1 MNSSQ
6 LMSTTKRTI
15 GSPWVRWGFAVV
27 ILGVGIYLAFI
38 NQEIL
43 VNAWHAVINA
53 DPLWLLISFVSVVV
67 ALFSMAQVMRLL
79 YQAAGVPRAT
89 RRATNSLVLA
99 SNAWSVTVPG
109 GAAFSTAL
117 QARRQYQW
125 GASPV
130 IISWFILLS
139 GALSFLGLAVLAVV
153 SLFFI
158 GSAPAPSM
166 LIGAGAG
173 VLALTLLLWWFSRNT
188 VLIEKIALWGLSLT
202 NRMRK
207 LPPNH
212 GAEKTRIT
220 IRQLTEVKVG
230 PWRLFVVFSWSM
242 VNWLAD
248 VLCLYAAI
256 RAIGV
261 EDISVTAVLLAF
273 VTGKVA
279 GFLQATPGGVGPV
292 EALLTGTLMAAGLG
306 ASESFAAILIYRIMS
321 LIIPAVVGWIIFF
334 VSYGGERPR
343 SQVEHKQKISLP
355 DASDGP
361 PTDHST
367 PEFSDGGS
375 TTGSTETQPDLK
387 E

>member
-1 MNSSQ
+1 MNSSR
-6 LMSTTKRTI
+6 LLSTTKRAI
-15 GSPWVRWGFAVV
+15 GSAWVRWGFAVI
-27 ILGVGIYLAFI
+27 ILGVGVYLAFV
-38 NQEIL
+38 NQKIM
-43 VNAWHAVINA
+43 VDAWNAVINA
-53 DPLWLLISFVSVVV
+53 DPLWLLISFASVVI
-67 ALFSMAQVMRLL
+67 ALYSMAQVMRLL
-79 YQAAGVPRAT
+79 YQAAGVSRAT

-109 GAAFSTAL
+109 GAAFSTVL

-139 GALSFLGLAVLAVV
+139 GALSFLGLAVLAVL

-158 GSAPAPSM
+158 GSDPAPSM

-188 VLIEKIALWGLSLT
+188 ALIEKISLWGLSLV
-202 NRMRK
+202 NRVRK
-207 LPPNH
+207 LPLDH

-220 IRQLTEVKVG
+220 IQQLTKVKVG

-306 ASESFAAILIYRIMS
+306 ASEAFAAILIYRIMS

-334 VSYGGERPR
+334 VSYGGESPR
-343 SQVEHKQKISLP
+343 QENQERDKNPLP
-355 DASDGP
+355 DASSALPSNSPNVPDTSAAP
-361 PTDHST
+361 DTTDT
-367 PEFSDGGS
+367 YDA
-375 TTGSTETQPDLK
+375 K

>member
-1 MNSSQ
+1 MNSSR
-6 LMSTTKRTI
+6 LLSTTKRAI
-15 GSPWVRWGFAVV
+15 GSAWVRWGFAVI
-27 ILGVGIYLAFI
+27 ILGVGVYLAFV
-38 NQEIL
+38 NQKIM
-43 VNAWHAVINA
+43 VDAWNAVINA
-53 DPLWLLISFVSVVV
+53 DPLWLLISFASVVI
-67 ALFSMAQVMRLL
+67 ALYSMAQVMRLL
-79 YQAAGVPRAT
+79 YQAAGVSRAT

-109 GAAFSTAL
+109 GAAFSTVL

-139 GALSFLGLAVLAVV
+139 GALSFLGLAVLAVL

-158 GSAPAPSM
+158 GSDPAPSM

-188 VLIEKIALWGLSLT
+188 ALIEKISLWGLSLV
-202 NRMRK
+202 NRVRK
-207 LPPNH
+207 LPLDH

-220 IRQLTEVKVG
+220 IQQLTKVKVG

-306 ASESFAAILIYRIMS
+306 ASEAFAAILIYRIMS

-334 VSYGGERPR
+334 VSYGGEGPR
-343 SQVEHKQKISLP
+343 QENQERDKNPLP
-355 DASDGP
+355 DASSALPSNSPNVPDTSAAP
-361 PTDHST
+361 DTTDT
-367 PEFSDGGS
+367 YDA
-375 TTGSTETQPDLK
+375 K

>member
-1 MNSSQ
+1 MNSSR
-6 LMSTTKRTI
+6 LLSTTKRAI
-15 GSPWVRWGFAVV
+15 GSAWVRWGFAVI
-27 ILGVGIYLAFI
+27 ILGVGVYLAFV
-38 NQEIL
+38 NQKIMMD
-43 VNAWHAVINA
+43 AWNAVINA
-53 DPLWLLISFVSVVV
+53 DPLWLLISFASVVI
-67 ALFSMAQVMRLL
+67 ALYSMAQVMRLL
-79 YQAAGVPRAT
+79 YQAAGVSRAT

-109 GAAFSTAL
+109 GAAFSTVL

-139 GALSFLGLAVLAVV
+139 GALSFLGLAVLAVL

-158 GSAPAPSM
+158 GSDPAPSM

-188 VLIEKIALWGLSLT
+188 ALIEKISLWGLSLV
-202 NRMRK
+202 NRVRK
-207 LPPNH
+207 LPLDH

-220 IRQLTEVKVG
+220 IQQLTKVKVG

-306 ASESFAAILIYRIMS
+306 ASEAFAAILIYRIMS

-334 VSYGGERPR
+334 VSYGGESPR
-343 SQVEHKQKISLP
+343 QENQERDKNPLP
-355 DASDGP
+355 DASSALPSNSPNVPDTSAAP
-361 PTDHST
+361 DTTDT
-367 PEFSDGGS
+367 YDA
-375 TTGSTETQPDLK
+375 K

>member
-1 MNSSQ
+1 MNTSSVI
-6 LMSTTKRTI
+6 SAAKRLA
-15 GSPWVRWGFAVV
+15 GSPWIRWGLALL
-27 ILGVGIYLAFI
+27 ILGGAVYLAFV
-38 NQEIL
+38 NQSIL
-43 VNAWHAVINA
+43 IDAWHAVINA
-53 DPLWLLISFVSVVV
+53 DPWWLLISLASV
-67 ALFSMAQVMRLL
+67 ALALYSMAQVMRLL
-79 YQAAGVPRAT
+79 YQAAGVTRAT
-89 RRATNSLVLA
+89 RRSTNSLVLA

-130 IISWFILLS
+130 LISWFILLS

-158 GSAPAPSM
+158 GSTPAPSM
-166 LIGAGAG
+166 LIAAGLS
-173 VLALTLLLWWFSRNT
+173 VLGLTLLLWWFSRNT
-188 VLIEKIALWGLSLT
+188 ALIEKCALWVLGIINKVRKKPADAGAAKTVLT
-202 NRMRK
+202 
-207 LPPNH
+207 
-212 GAEKTRIT
+212 IS
-220 IRQLTEVKVG
+220 QLTKVEVG
-230 PWRLFVVFSWSM
+230 PGRLFVVFSWSM

-292 EALLTGTLMAAGLG
+292 EALLTGTLMASGLG
-306 ASESFAAILIYRIMS
+306 ASEAFAAILIYRIAS
-321 LIIPAVVGWIIFF
+321 LIIPAVIGWLIFF
-334 VSYGGERPR
+334 VSYGE
-343 SQVEHKQKISLP
+343 EKHTLD
-355 DASDGP
+355 DAPS
-361 PTDHST
+361 PTPQ
-367 PEFSDGGS
+367 PE
-375 TTGSTETQPDLK
+375 TK